1 MPEKKNKIER
11 LRYSINLMKEILSPK
26 IAKEKEFMWQNII
39 VSMRTIGKTHTEETE
54 QLLVDLLESEDHI
67 KLSPASDI
75 PGALSPEDTLK
86 SLAIQIL
93 SEWTGQKYVKIFKKI
108 CSSTQSHV
116 LAERIK
122 IFIQKLGGDLEKE

>member
-1 MPEKKNKIER
+1 MSEKKNKIER

-26 IAKEKEFMWQNII
+26 IAKEKEFMWQNIM
-39 VSMRTIGKTHTEETE
+39 VSMRIIGKTHTEETE
-54 QLLVDLLESEDHI
+54 QLLADLLESEDHI
-67 KLSPASDI
+67 KLSPTSDI
-75 PGALSPEDTLK
+75 PGAMSPEDMLK

-108 CSSTQSHV
+108 CSSTQSPV

-122 IFIQKLGGDLEKE
+122 VYIQRLGGDLEKE

>member
-1 MPEKKNKIER
+1 MSEKKNKMER

-39 VSMRTIGKTHTEETE
+39 ASMRIIGKTHTEEKE
-54 QLLVDLLESEDHI
+54 QLLADLLESEVHI
-67 KLSPASDI
+67 KLSPTSDI

-86 SLAIQIL
+86 SLAVQIL
-93 SEWTGQKYVKIFKKI
+93 SEWTGKKYIKKFNKI